1 MKPYNI
7 YTLDITIRI
16 IYLLISFIFCTF
28 IFFQFIEVILL
39 FEVSPV
45 IFYTMSKRFIVTQI
59 TQLFTTVWFFCTT
72 LSFIF
77 IFPLTVY
84 HIKCFFVSSW
94 YYYQVQLYVKISIQ
108 FLAVFFLIYTLSHL
122 YLVSYL
128 IDFFLYWEVDD
139 EYSLLRIEAE
149 ISLFLYVLW
158 LFLIKFSISLIFTLV
173 TIISFLC
180 YSLIYIKY
188 LYLFMLLKKK
198 IFIFIITFLVI
209 LLIPPDF
216 LIQLIVTAF
225 IFCLI
230 EFFLFAICFKLFY
243 IFKLL
248 NTTLNANVK
257 TNIKNF
263 P

>member
-1 MKPYNI
+1 
-7 YTLDITIRI
+7 
-16 IYLLISFIFCTF
+16 
-28 IFFQFIEVILL
+28 
-39 FEVSPV
+39 
-45 IFYTMSKRFIVTQI
+45 
-59 TQLFTTVWFFCTT
+59 
-72 LSFIF
+72 
-77 IFPLTVY
+77 
-84 HIKCFFVSSW
+84 
-94 YYYQVQLYVKISIQ
+94 
-108 FLAVFFLIYTLSHL
+108 
-122 YLVSYL
+122 
-128 IDFFLYWEVDD
+128 
-139 EYSLLRIEAE
+139 
-149 ISLFLYVLW
+149 
-158 LFLIKFSISLIFTLV
+158 
-173 TIISFLC
+173 
-180 YSLIYIKY
+180 
-188 LYLFMLLKKK
+188 MLLKKK